1 MPVRTPSR
9 PPRGKPQSPRTDR
22 ADFVTLRIDSARRAF
37 SSDAGVARALGVDA
51 SQVTRWRLGQV
62 PDPANADQLA
72 GLDLVIEL
80 LDGYLSPGRIPKWLH
95 GANANLGDRTPL
107 GMLRMG
113 RLPEVI
119 AAVQVLKS
127 GAHA

>member
-1 MPVRTPSR
+1 
-9 PPRGKPQSPRTDR
+9 
-22 ADFVTLRIDSARRAF
+22 
-37 SSDAGVARALGVDA
+37 
-51 SQVTRWRLGQV
+51 V
-62 PDPANADQLA
+62 PDPTNADQLA